1 MSQLAAQLRAGRQ
14 TLLKFLLLDGVELAE
29 QIAD

>member
-1 MSQLAAQLRAGRQ
+1 MSQLAAQLRACRQ
-14 TLLKFLLLDGVELAE
+14 MLLKFLLLDGVELAE